1 MGDSKRVMMKLAIVY
16 KALIVAVLTMNSSVS
31 SLSPSPSMRTVSTVF
46 PEAKHRVDASQV
58 QYNFDSNIP
67 PVVKVDQGDF
77 VHVETQ
83 DCFGG
88 QITPQLEHPTR
99 AVNNIPRSK
108 LNPVSFQ
115 SAQTSKIP
123 FVYRCPISLA
133 LYDSHSVSATK

>member
-1 MGDSKRVMMKLAIVY
+1 MKLAIAN
-16 KALIVAVLTMNSSVS
+16 KALVVAVLTMNSSVS
-31 SLSPSPSMRTVSTVF
+31 SLSVSPSMRTVSTVF

-108 LNPVSFQ
+108 LNPVSFSCHKHQ
-115 SAQTSKIP
+115 RYIL
-123 FVYRCPISLA
+123 FIYVRYRWYSTTHIQFPLRNIRRR
-133 LYDSHSVSATK
+133 